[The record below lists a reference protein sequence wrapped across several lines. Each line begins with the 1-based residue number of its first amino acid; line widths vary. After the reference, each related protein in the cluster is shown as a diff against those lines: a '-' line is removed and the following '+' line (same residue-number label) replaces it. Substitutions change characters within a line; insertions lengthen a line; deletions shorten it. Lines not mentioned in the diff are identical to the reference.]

1 MYLYIFGKNECVNKS
16 SKLSRISMDESS
28 TFGENSGSINVK
40 GEDLKEGLSSV
51 SSLIQGSCVNTRFGT
66 DP

>member
-1 MYLYIFGKNECVNKS
+1 
-16 SKLSRISMDESS
+16 MDESS